1 MEDTATKLDETKG
14 KRPGT
19 KKTLLTI
26 SRVCSIITQV
36 LFILSIVGEV
46 LALIG
51 FVTSLSV
58 DWSWISH
65 MITTNYPGSEFDP
78 AVLTTFNMV
87 GYTLTGVLS
96 CAAGGTILFF
106 VYRFFKSIVTEQT
119 PFNDKAVHN
128 LLLIGIF
135 SLVSEILVWAI
146 MAIYVAATH
155 ITVDLGGFSGPS
167 FFSCLFIF
175 ALALVFK
182 YGTEL
187 QKEAD
192 TTL

>member
-1 MEDTATKLDETKG
+1 MEDTTTKLDETNG
-14 KRPGT
+14 KRPVT

-26 SRVCSIITQV
+26 SHVCEIIAKV
-36 LFILSIVGEV
+36 LFVLSVVGEV

-51 FVTSLSV
+51 FVTSLCV
-58 DWSWISH
+58 DWSWVRQ
-65 MITTNYPGSEFDP
+65 MIATNYRDWAYDP
-78 AVLTTFNMV
+78 APLTTANAV

-96 CAAGGTILFF
+96 CAAGGTIVFF
-106 VYRFFKSIVTEQT
+106 VYRFFKSIVAEQT

-128 LLLIGIF
+128 LLLIGII
-135 SLVSEILVWAI
+135 SLVSQVLVWAI
-146 MAIYVAATH
+146 LAIYVAATRL
-155 ITVDLGGFSGPS
+155 TVDLGGFSGPS
-167 FFSCLFIF
+167 FLSCLFIF